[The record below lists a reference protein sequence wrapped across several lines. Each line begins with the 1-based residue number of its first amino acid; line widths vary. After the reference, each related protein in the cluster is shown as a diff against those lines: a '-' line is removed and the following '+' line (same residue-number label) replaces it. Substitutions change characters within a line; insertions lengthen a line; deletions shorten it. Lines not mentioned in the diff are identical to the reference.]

1 MHGVVKGLGSNTS
14 AIRDRAGSYAGME
27 LTALQREQRRENGG
41 VRTAA
46 RIRVQRQQRGSLIAG
61 GFGSGTET
69 GSGAVLMARYYSRA
83 AFGPSQSAF
92 PSDKVRSPK
101 PFLSPHFT

>member
-1 MHGVVKGLGSNTS
+1 M
-14 AIRDRAGSYAGME
+14 
-27 LTALQREQRRENGG
+27 ALQREQRKENDG

-83 AFGPSQSAF
+83 AFGAVSIGF
-92 PSDKVRSPK
+92 PLRQGQIVQNRLPYRPMGDIASSN
-101 PFLSPHFT
+101 TG